1 MNTTIQVVLVN
12 IENLLIVLQMLTRI
26 VGIRAG
32 YMCVYFIFKVHS
44 KKSFIFLSVYNCFK
58 VYNMFLNTMI
68 VFYVVLGYF
77 IFPRGFSLIYFFR
90 YT

>member
-44 KKSFIFLSVYNCFK
+44 KKNV
-58 VYNMFLNTMI
+58 
-68 VFYVVLGYF
+68 
-77 IFPRGFSLIYFFR
+77 YFFECI
-90 YT
+90 